1 MALPNRD
8 AYKTLEDILG
18 PENIS
23 EEPAVLDTYAYQ
35 FGAEAVTGTPFLPR
49 AGAIVLP
56 GSAEEVQA
64 VVKACNKYQVQFKA
78 FGTGWG
84 TYSGLGM
91 TDNSIQIDLRRM
103 NRIIEINEK
112 SMYAVVE
119 PYVICSQLQS
129 ELMKRGFHNNI
140 IGAGS
145 NTSSM
150 PIAAHQ
156 GLGQSGVS
164 TSYGDRNVLAVEW
177 VLPDGELLKLGSL
190 GSGAGWFCGDGP
202 GPSLRGIL
210 RGPQSVMGGLGVFTK
225 AATKI
230 YHWPGPPRREI
241 EGFSPYYH
249 LKEVPKNF
257 LIHYPIFPSYDK
269 MVDAALEI
277 GKSEIAM
284 LVSRLA
290 LPMVAWGLTGSNDE
304 GAELLAKLQKEAG
317 ERPGFVVIITADSAS
332 ELNYRQ
338 RVLSIIMSE
347 TGGEFLSYLE
357 DENVK
362 REYLGSMLRVCVAVR
377 EVFRGAG
384 RFAGYL
390 SDSALL
396 RPSVKAMLDTMELKK
411 EYQQKGVI
419 RADEGADCMWAV
431 VIENGHQGHAEQLIT
446 IHPSAEA
453 YREMR
458 EFMKRSHD
466 NVLAKHYTPPVCIW
480 GDEGHDLFGPHVS
493 NYQRWLRKIKKTFDP
508 QGVSVGA
515 CYITAKDV
523 KETNSEVRNAD
534 KRKPD

>member
-8 AYKTLEDILG
+8 AYKALEDILG
-18 PENIS
+18 TEYIS
-23 EEPAVLDTYAYQ
+23 EEPATLDAYAFQ

-49 AGAIVLP
+49 SGAIVLP
-56 GSAEEVQA
+56 HRTEEIQA
-64 VVKACNKYQVQFKA
+64 IVKVCNRYNIRFKA

-84 TYSGLGM
+84 IYSGLGM
-91 TDNSIQIDLRRM
+91 DDSSIQIDLRRM

-119 PYVICSQLQS
+119 PYVICSQLQA

-145 NTSSM
+145 NTSAL

-156 GLGQSGVS
+156 GLGQSAVS

-190 GSGAGWFCGDGP
+190 GSGSGWFCGDGP

-230 YHWPGPPRREI
+230 YHWTGQSQREV
-241 EGFSPYYH
+241 EGLSPYYK
-249 LKEVPKNF
+249 LKEIPKNF
-257 LIHYPIFPSYDK
+257 LIHYPIFPSWEK
-269 MVDAALEI
+269 MVEAALEI
-277 GKSEIAM
+277 GESEIAM
-284 LVSRLA
+284 LISRLA
-290 LPMVAWGLTGSNDE
+290 LPMVAQGLTGNNDE
-304 GAELLAKLQKEAG
+304 GAALLTKLQEEAG
-317 ERPGFVVIITADSAS
+317 EQPGFVVIVTADTDS
-332 ELNYRQ
+332 ELNYRK
-338 RVLSIIMSE
+338 RVLDQIISE
-347 TGGEFLSYLE
+347 TGGVFLSYLE
-357 DENVK
+357 DGNVK
-362 REYLGSMLRVCVAVR
+362 REYLGSMLRVCVAIR

-396 RPSVKAMLDTMELKK
+396 EPSVKAMLDTMEIKK
-411 EYQQKGVI
+411 EYQQKGLI

-431 VIENGHQGHAEQLIT
+431 VIENGHQGHAEQLIM

-453 YREMR
+453 YREMG
-458 EFMKRSHD
+458 EFTERSHN
-466 NVLAKHYTPPVCIW
+466 NVLAKHFTPPVCIW
-480 GDEGHDLFGPHVS
+480 GDEGHDKFGPHVS
-493 NYQRWLRKIKKTFDP
+493 NYHLWLRKIKKTFDP
-508 QGVSVGA
+508 KGASVGA
-515 CYITAKDV
+515 CYITAKD
-523 KETNSEVRNAD
+523 
-534 KRKPD
+534 